1 MPTALYRAE
10 HIGPAQMRRGYM
22 LVSMLNPDITPQDWR
37 RFARCAA
44 RGPRERGGLIAI
56 LDPRGYCH
64 AIFSYRMG
72 ESLAA
77 GRSLR
82 VADVVMGRLPGN
94 TLPQAVIAC
103 AEALAAQYGGL
114 SIHIDLMNSML
125 SREDGDLLRAAGF
138 EESGRILTRSAAASM
153 SLPRPDA
160 SPAAAASSSP
170 LEASSSPI
178 EPETHHAP

>member
-64 AIFSYRMG
+64 AIFPTAWAKASR
-72 ESLAA
+72 
-77 GRSLR
+77 
-82 VADVVMGRLPGN
+82 
-94 TLPQAVIAC
+94 QAVRC
-103 AEALAAQYGGL
+103 GW
-114 SIHIDLMNSML
+114 
-125 SREDGDLLRAAGF
+125 R
-138 EESGRILTRSAAASM
+138 M
-153 SLPRPDA
+153 S
-160 SPAAAASSSP
+160 
-170 LEASSSPI
+170 
-178 EPETHHAP
+178 